1 MENIFTENLRRQ
13 RNKAGSACRR
23 LAGILSGFSQE
34 ANTDY
39 WLQLLVYFYL
49 NQKADRMGTSLSH
62 LNSSTSSYF
71 FQSGQQFRTIT

>member
-13 RNKAGSACRR
+13 RNKAGSACRW

-39 WLQLLVYFYL
+39 
-49 NQKADRMGTSLSH
+49 
-62 LNSSTSSYF
+62 
-71 FQSGQQFRTIT
+71 